1 MRKKFLRKRTTITIP
16 MSHNTTTHRTSNNR
30 EYSSFFTSIT
40 HFFLASNSIGAM
52 CRAYSRSDYAL
63 LFFIVFAY
71 SASLLLAH
79 CTLAYLKLPPH
90 EKSIKKKL
98 LKFAIWFLYSSIM
111 FGVAFQFGPYF
122 PHPGYG
128 LSLFFVATICSAL
141 LFYVCM
147 IVVGRSGCDECER
160 EEKRKFSD
168 CVEKVNESKIER
180 CDSVLEKTSL
190 VPHPAKSFDFCEEYV
205 ENSLKNQIDHGVEVE
220 YRRRESQCENLK
232 RESGGEERY
241 GGVRRRSATA
251 VRLAVIKRWLMFSKR
266 SPFLEL
272 MSYYMMISSRGVVVG
287 ESDSG
292 GRLCRRGPICNR
304 LSNWSFICRCTA
316 SLDKGFGSGTWLKP
330 LVIFHL
336 KNTFLVKTVRDRE
349 RAMNPGSVDFPE
361 TLPSLQLY
369 FLLGIVYAVRN
380 SEVQRNLVDKSAN
393 INISYREIQNFSGDK
408 FGSQRNLVK
417 THYENTFDN
426 GGELLLISVLYLEPQ
441 WVKQRK

>member
-1 MRKKFLRKRTTITIP
+1 

-168 CVEKVNESKIER
+168 CVEKVNESKIDR
-180 CDSVLEKTSL
+180 CDSVLEK
-190 VPHPAKSFDFCEEYV
+190 V
-205 ENSLKNQIDHGVEVE
+205 
-220 YRRRESQCENLK
+220 
-232 RESGGEERY
+232 
-241 GGVRRRSATA
+241 
-251 VRLAVIKRWLMFSKR
+251 
-266 SPFLEL
+266 
-272 MSYYMMISSRGVVVG
+272 
-287 ESDSG
+287 
-292 GRLCRRGPICNR
+292 
-304 LSNWSFICRCTA
+304 
-316 SLDKGFGSGTWLKP
+316 
-330 LVIFHL
+330 
-336 KNTFLVKTVRDRE
+336 
-349 RAMNPGSVDFPE
+349 
-361 TLPSLQLY
+361 
-369 FLLGIVYAVRN
+369 
-380 SEVQRNLVDKSAN
+380 
-393 INISYREIQNFSGDK
+393 
-408 FGSQRNLVK
+408 
-417 THYENTFDN
+417 
-426 GGELLLISVLYLEPQ
+426 
-441 WVKQRK
+441 